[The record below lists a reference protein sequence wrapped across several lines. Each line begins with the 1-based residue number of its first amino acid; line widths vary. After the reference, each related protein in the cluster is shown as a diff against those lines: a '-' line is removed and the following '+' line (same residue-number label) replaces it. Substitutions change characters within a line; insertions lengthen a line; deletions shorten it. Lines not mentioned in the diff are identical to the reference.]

1 VNSQRYD
8 ELECI
13 GGPFDGDRL
22 KIPAGAKRL
31 PVPLRRPGG
40 KPSFCER
47 GTYERV
53 ARSQKVDG
61 IERGIAYLRWVR
73 EEK

>member
-31 PVPLRRPGG
+31 PVPLRRPGASLRFANG
-40 KPSFCER
+40 VHTSGRLACLSER
-47 GTYERV
+47 RHPVNY
-53 ARSQKVDG
+53 S
-61 IERGIAYLRWVR
+61 
-73 EEK
+73 

>member
-1 VNSQRYD
+1 VNSPRYD

-47 GTYERV
+47 GTYERRLACLSEQRHPV
-53 ARSQKVDG
+53 NYS
-61 IERGIAYLRWVR
+61 
-73 EEK
+73 